1 MELFPSMRYCLAL
14 LLCDRSKY
22 FNKNIVY
29 HIKYPFLPN
38 RILYHC
44 RWQVKHLEPNPVF
57 PKILQFSFGIFLV
70 SAQPVQ

>member
-1 MELFPSMRYCLAL
+1 M
-14 LLCDRSKY
+14 LCVDIHTTK
-22 FNKNIVY
+22 KNVDI

-44 RWQVKHLEPNPVF
+44 RWQVKHLEPNPIF